1 MQHHHFTVSKTNHIT
16 AAGGSSASQSNKQ
29 VEGWDMPWEDQ
40 YGYAQAVKVG
50 DTVYVSGQLSH
61 DDAGKACRCEHCGR
75 EWLAIERSTRRL
87 LADVV
92 NPPTCKAP
100 AS

>member
-1 MQHHHFTVSKTNHIT
+1 
-16 AAGGSSASQSNKQ
+16 
-29 VEGWDMPWEDQ
+29 MPESRHCPQ
-40 YGYAQAVKVG
+40 CYSRRVV
-50 DTVYVSGQLSH
+50 VISH